1 MNAWMSKTDQCFSL
15 FLCQISNSNL
25 KSQSADAHPASPQ
38 PQLPLAWVSPS
49 TPTPVTPVTVEAVRH
64 SSWTFPRARGA
75 NCRQRALR
83 LRVRLRRSSVRVPR
97 LSPPTRLAML
107 QAVGNPPC
115 SGAPTPAH
123 SWGLSYRGV
132 GGTAALSGCVPRPS
146 ALQDGCAKSQ
156 PYQQGSR
163 AAGHTLPDTLVYP
176 HMCVL
181 SWQAVFKVRWIEV
194 RFTDRKVD
202 LEKRAGQRFSTDRR
216 CGHKS
221 KACLRSHW
229 GTGEPSGAVG
239 REGWE
244 GVRRPV
250 WVCGSG

>member
-1 MNAWMSKTDQCFSL
+1 MGSSVRASSRYRKAAGLIPGRSTCRSQPMNAWMSKTDQCFSL

-25 KSQSADAHPASPQ
+25 KSQSTDAHPASPQ

-132 GGTAALSGCVPRPS
+132 GGPLPCRAVCPAPLLFRTAVQSHSPTSRVQELLGTPSPTPSFIPTCV
-146 ALQDGCAKSQ
+146 C
-156 PYQQGSR
+156 
-163 AAGHTLPDTLVYP
+163 
-176 HMCVL
+176 
-181 SWQAVFKVRWIEV
+181 
-194 RFTDRKVD
+194 
-202 LEKRAGQRFSTDRR
+202 
-216 CGHKS
+216 
-221 KACLRSHW
+221 
-229 GTGEPSGAVG
+229 
-239 REGWE
+239 
-244 GVRRPV
+244 
-250 WVCGSG
+250 